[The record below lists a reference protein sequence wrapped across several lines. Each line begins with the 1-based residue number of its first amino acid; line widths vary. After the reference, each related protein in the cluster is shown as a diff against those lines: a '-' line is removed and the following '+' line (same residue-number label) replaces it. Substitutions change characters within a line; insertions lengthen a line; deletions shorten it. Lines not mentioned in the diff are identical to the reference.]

1 MSLNSLFALTMRR
14 GVQAHVDL
22 IKKLLEGMEVPD
34 ADTLVILDL
43 SPNRCPGQLSKLRL
57 VAEG

>member
-1 MSLNSLFALTMRR
+1 M
-14 GVQAHVDL
+14 QAHVDL